1 MSVPTSF
8 TLDSLPSGVR
18 SFVDKWSEHCTP
30 EGVHVCDGS
39 DEEDR
44 ALLQLL
50 VEKGSITP
58 LSKLENWCVYK
69 SPGTMYQRAMLFQAC
84 CSRQSPWGCSTLV
97 NLPL

>member
-1 MSVPTSF
+1 MSIPSSL

-39 DEEDR
+39 DEEDG

-58 LSKLENWCVYK
+58 LSKLEDWCVYK
-69 SPGTMYQRAMLFQAC
+69 PPGTMYQ
-84 CSRQSPWGCSTLV
+84 STGGAPV
-97 NLPL
+97 FIIRHAVAGNPRGAVPL